1 MEEGAVYC
9 ILGSRLDNILVI
21 LTFSEPGDPLEMNQD
36 HFQDHFPQRVSV
48 RLFWSRPGVITMF
61 TSAQLNHTKRESK
74 TEFTINRTEKKL
86 HCSLTDGLMTAAWQ
100 GVSSGFYE
108 VQGLLCWQT
117 RWRHWRSHQDKI
129 LLSYLVYLRIF
140 LSSPM
145 VLYAAFSVLDSV
157 FCSIFSIWRCCSFQ
171 FGHYLCLGCVF
182 ILILLVIEFF
192 LSSYV
197 PHT

>member
-1 MEEGAVYC
+1 MEEGVVYC

-21 LTFSEPGDPLEMNQD
+21 LIFSEPGDPLEMS
-36 HFQDHFPQRVSV
+36 QDHFPQRVSV

-86 HCSLTDGLMTAAWQ
+86 HCSLTDGLTTAAWQ

-117 RWRHWRSHQDKI
+117 RWRHWRSDQDKI
-129 LLSYLVYLRIF
+129 LLYYFILEYFYPHLWFCTQHF
-140 LSSPM
+140 LFWT
-145 VLYAAFSVLDSV
+145 LFSVRYFPFGVVVVFSLDITFVSV
-157 FCSIFSIWRCCSFQ
+157 VFSFWSC
-171 FGHYLCLGCVF
+171 
-182 ILILLVIEFF
+182 
-192 LSSYV
+192 
-197 PHT
+197 